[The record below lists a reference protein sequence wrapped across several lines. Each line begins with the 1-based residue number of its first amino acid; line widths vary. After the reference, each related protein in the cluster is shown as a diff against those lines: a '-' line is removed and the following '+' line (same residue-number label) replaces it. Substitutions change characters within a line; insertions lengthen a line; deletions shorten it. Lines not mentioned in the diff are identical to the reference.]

1 MSRLLEL
8 RRRIQSVENI
18 QTITRT
24 LATVAAAKLA
34 RTRVRAAGLRE
45 YTRRLREI
53 LLEQQRLVARGVE
66 GGRAAALLEARQPVR
81 SVILLVVSGDRGMC
95 GGYNLEVCREAAAAW
110 SRHAGARRR
119 VRFVVKGRKAAAFL
133 RRRGGDVLHEEA
145 WRREGVGAAD
155 VDRLLQVVLRPYES
169 GEVEEVWAVYTEFH
183 SPIRRRARVVR
194 LLPVDLGA
202 PASPDTPAEAG
213 ATAARWCHEPS
224 RRELVD
230 ELLDVYLRAQLC
242 GVLLQ
247 SYASEQGARM
257 ISMEEASERAD
268 RALQECRVQ
277 HNRLRREAITL
288 DLLGALFASSAA
300 TPPPAA
306 RRARARGGDRV
317 GTA

>member
-8 RRRIQSVENI
+8 RQRIQSVENI

-34 RTRVRAAGLRE
+34 RTRVRAAGLRV
-45 YTRRLREI
+45 YAGRLREI
-53 LLEQQRLVARGVE
+53 LVEQQRALGRGE
-66 GGRAAALLEARQPVR
+66 AGGRASALLRARTPVR
-81 SVILLVVSGDRGMC
+81 SVALLVLAGDRGMC

-202 PASPDTPAEAG
+202 PAEPAAPIE
-213 ATAARWCHEPS
+213 RWHHEPS

-230 ELLDVYLRAQLC
+230 ELLEVYVRAQLC